1 MLTALTAAGGLVPT
15 ADAVLSVARAA
26 ATEAGR
32 HMIARRGAAVE
43 TTKLN
48 VRDLVT
54 AVDGE
59 CQEIIAR
66 HVRDAFPEHALLGE
80 EDIPP
85 GPEAAA
91 AALDEMLQNEWLWIV
106 DPIDGTTNFA
116 SDLPMSVVSIGVAQG
131 GAPQGAVVFDPWRDE
146 LYEAW
151 RGGGAT
157 LNGEPARVADARTL
171 EEAVICAPCPNN
183 PSAMVP
189 AIRSIGALMPRARS
203 LRVLGSGVLN
213 FAWVACGR
221 MAAYYEHEL
230 AAWDT
235 AAGTLL
241 VQEAGGTVTH
251 TDGAPF
257 TLRTRSVLAS
267 NGHLHEALCDALRDA
282 DAQYCETRSECEI
295 TP

>member
-32 HMIARRGAAVE
+32 HMITRRGAAVE

-91 AALDEMLQNEWLWIV
+91 AALDEMLQNEWLWII

-116 SDLPMSVVSIGVAQG
+116 SDLPMSVVSIGVAHRG
-131 GAPQGAVVFDPWRDE
+131 ERCGACVYDPWRDE
-146 LYEAW
+146 RYEAW
-151 RGGGAT
+151 RGAGAT
-157 LNGEPARVADARTL
+157 LNGRPLRVAAAQTL
-171 EEAVICAPCPNN
+171 EEAVVCSPCPNN
-183 PSAMVP
+183 PAAMVP
-189 AIRSIGALMPRARS
+189 AIRSIEALMPRARS

-221 MAAYYEHEL
+221 LAAYYEHEL
-230 AAWDT
+230 ACWDT

-257 TLRTRSVLAS
+257 DLRTRSVLAS
-267 NGHLHEALCDALRDA
+267 NGALHDALLEVLRDA
-282 DAQYCETRSECEI
+282 DARYCDDREECEVV
-295 TP
+295 